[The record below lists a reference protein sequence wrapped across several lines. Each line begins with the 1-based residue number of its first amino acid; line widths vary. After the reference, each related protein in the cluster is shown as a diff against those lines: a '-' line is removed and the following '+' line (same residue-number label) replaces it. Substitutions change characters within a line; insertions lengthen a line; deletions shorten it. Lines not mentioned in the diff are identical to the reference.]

1 MAKKK
6 STKKANV
13 SQEKVSACV
22 ICDAKVCRFC
32 ASLAVIA
39 GVLFL
44 LQDLGVW
51 NFWNISWYTVG
62 FILAGLAFLKH
73 K

>member
-6 STKKANV
+6 RTKKADV
-13 SQEKVSACV
+13 SKEKVSACMV
-22 ICDAKVCRFC
+22 CDAGLCRFC
-32 ASLAVIA
+32 ASLSVIV

-62 FILAGLAFLKH
+62 FILAGLVFLK
-73 K
+73 